1 MKKKLSL
8 AVLIAFLFASKSG
21 LDAQENANAA
31 LCTKS
36 VVGYW
41 HSFDNKIST
50 VIKLRDVPCSYNVVD
65 IAFLEGLSPTDA
77 EVVFRLDTVYVEKE
91 KDFIEDVKILKA
103 RGQKVIASIGGAA
116 GSVSI
121 PDEAAK
127 NKFVSTV
134 CALIDK
140 YGFEGLDLDIETG
153 VTLGSDKD
161 FKNPTTPIVKYLI
174 AACKEIKAKYGS
186 NFWITMAPEVAY
198 VQGALVDFGS
208 IWGAY
213 LPIIYGLRDEL
224 TMLHVQYY
232 NTAGNPGT
240 DGNTYAPATPDFIV
254 AMTDMLLTGFKI
266 KNGLQF
272 PALRQDQV
280 AFGLPATDGAGGGV
294 MSTGAITQALNYLTK
309 GTSFGGQYKL
319 NGSYP
324 SLRGIMTWSVNWD
337 KKAGYGFS
345 NAMSQY
351 FCGST
356 NLCSPTTDVKDANAA
371 KQIVLYPNPANDVIR
386 FNNTKAYESIE
397 IYNSS
402 GIKLKSLHPFS
413 GSEIEIR
420 ELPVGVYF
428 VRLTDKNEVFKTSF
442 VKY

>member
-240 DGNTYAPATPDFIV
+240 DGNTYAPATPD
-254 AMTDMLLTGFKI
+254 
-266 KNGLQF
+266 
-272 PALRQDQV
+272 
-280 AFGLPATDGAGGGV
+280 
-294 MSTGAITQALNYLTK
+294 
-309 GTSFGGQYKL
+309 
-319 NGSYP
+319 
-324 SLRGIMTWSVNWD
+324 
-337 KKAGYGFS
+337 
-345 NAMSQY
+345 
-351 FCGST
+351 
-356 NLCSPTTDVKDANAA
+356 
-371 KQIVLYPNPANDVIR
+371 
-386 FNNTKAYESIE
+386 
-397 IYNSS
+397 
-402 GIKLKSLHPFS
+402 
-413 GSEIEIR
+413 
-420 ELPVGVYF
+420 
-428 VRLTDKNEVFKTSF
+428 
-442 VKY
+442 